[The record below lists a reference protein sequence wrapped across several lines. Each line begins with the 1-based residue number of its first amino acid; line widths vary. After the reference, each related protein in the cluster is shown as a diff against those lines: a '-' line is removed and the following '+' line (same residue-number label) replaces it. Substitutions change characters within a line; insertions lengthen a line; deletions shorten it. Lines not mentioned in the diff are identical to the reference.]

1 MTDSE
6 WPTLPQPLPE
16 LTPPLPEEPNA
27 PLPQPL
33 PEEPS
38 ASETPTPPLPEEP
51 SASEASRRAPTCPDC
66 GAPIDPAAWYCEA
79 CGNPLIP
86 TAPAPAPA
94 QTPPAD
100 APSTQ
105 TRRLGARVSH
115 LTSCPVCG
123 GTVGSD
129 GYCQTCGAKA
139 PRARDH
145 FTATPAEWVGGV
157 CDRGVQHH
165 RNEDA
170 MALWAQDG
178 RAVLVVCDG
187 VSTSIDSDVAA
198 MAAAEKARDVL
209 VERLGGADLDDA
221 AMAGALVAA
230 TAEAN
235 AAVVATTAAD
245 STNAASATFAAAVVV
260 GDRVHYANLGDS
272 RVYFIGGAQQQL
284 LSVDDSMAQAFI
296 AEGMAREEAEALPR
310 AHAIT
315 KWLGRDSLDIVPRT
329 GVLAVPEPGWL
340 VVCSDGLWNYAS
352 APEEL
357 AAQVVEAAADA
368 GDPTTTAQHLVTW
381 ATAQGGHDNITVAL
395 ARVPAP
401 VPEPASPTLGAAVPR
416 EPKEQPDHG

>member
-1 MTDSE
+1 
-6 WPTLPQPLPE
+6 
-16 LTPPLPEEPNA
+16 
-27 PLPQPL
+27 
-33 PEEPS
+33 
-38 ASETPTPPLPEEP
+38 
-51 SASEASRRAPTCPDC
+51 
-66 GAPIDPAAWYCEA
+66 
-79 CGNPLIP
+79 
-86 TAPAPAPA
+86 
-94 QTPPAD
+94 
-100 APSTQ
+100 
-105 TRRLGARVSH
+105 
-115 LTSCPVCG
+115 VCG

-139 PRARDH
+139 PSARDH
-145 FTATPAEWVGGV
+145 FTATPAGWVAGV
-157 CDRGVQHH
+157 CDRGLQHH

-170 MALWAQDG
+170 MALWAQDH

-209 VERLGGADLDDA
+209 VERLSAEPDDEAVA
-221 AMAGALVAA
+221 ASLVAA

-235 AAVVATTAAD
+235 AAVVATTAPD

-260 GDRVHYANLGDS
+260 GDRIHYANLGDS
-272 RVYFIGGAQQQL
+272 RVYFLGDTQRQL

-329 GVLAVPEPGWL
+329 GALTVPEPGWL

-352 APEEL
+352 GPEDL
-357 AAQVVEAAADA
+357 AARLATAATDSD
-368 GDPTTTAQHLVTW
+368 DPAAIAQRLVTW
-381 ATAQGGHDNITVAL
+381 ANDQGGHDNITVAL

-401 VPEPASPTLGAAVPR
+401 APEPASPTLGAAVPS